1 MKASERYYELTKRK
15 YVFNIMPIENI
26 PSVLENGIVCFNKM
40 EQIKHTSIALD
51 TVQERRSKVEIP
63 NGKALHQYANLY
75 FSYRNPMLY
84 KRKDQAE
91 ELCILAI
98 SASVLDLE
106 GCIVSDRNAAAA
118 LARFYP
124 ALEGMAYLDFENI
137 HRKYWAV
144 GDLNTQRTL
153 RNIKCAEILVPD
165 FVIPEF
171 IAGAY
176 VVNEKSKLALM
187 DMGFMKEIVVNESVF
202 FG

>member
-15 YVFNIMPIENI
+15 YVFNIMPIENV

-40 EQIKHTSIALD
+40 QQIKHTSIALD

-91 ELCILAI
+91 DLCILAI

-118 LARFYP
+118 LVRFYP
-124 ALEGMAYLDFENI
+124 ALEGMEYLDFENI

-153 RNIKCAEILVPD
+153 RNIKCAEILVPE

-171 IAGAY
+171 IDGAY
-176 VVNEKSKLALM
+176 VVNERSKLALIG
-187 DMGFMKEIVVNESVF
+187 MGFLKDIVVNESVF
-202 FG
+202 FR